1 MRGSKDDHAWR
12 GVSREAAKATVQCR
26 SGAACGAPSFPLME
40 TAGPAEEAAES
51 RVCSLPVGL
60 QDHGRASSMASRMS
74 SPRQLTQGTL
84 HLHVLVQKMG

>member
-40 TAGPAEEAAES
+40 RQLGQQKRLLSLMSAASQLDSKITVGPA
-51 RVCSLPVGL
+51 PWPPG
-60 QDHGRASSMASRMS
+60 
-74 SPRQLTQGTL
+74 
-84 HLHVLVQKMG
+84 

>member
-40 TAGPAEEAAES
+40 RKLGQQKRLLSLVSAASQLDSKITVGPA
-51 RVCSLPVGL
+51 PWPPG
-60 QDHGRASSMASRMS
+60 
-74 SPRQLTQGTL
+74 
-84 HLHVLVQKMG
+84 